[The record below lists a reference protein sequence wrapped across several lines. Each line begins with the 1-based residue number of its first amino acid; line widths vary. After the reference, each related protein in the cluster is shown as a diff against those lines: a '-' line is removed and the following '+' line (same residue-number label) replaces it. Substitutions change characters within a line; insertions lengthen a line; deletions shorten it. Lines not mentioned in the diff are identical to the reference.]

1 MHRRAS
7 EGGRLQELEDVLQH
21 DVIGLDRIDGLL
33 EGFHANGLQVDR
45 DFFHLRSD
53 AFHCHLELVKAG
65 CGIGLLQD
73 DMARAAGLESVLPN
87 APVPPL
93 EFWLTA
99 HVELRTSPRIRRVYD
114 FLADR
119 ISQRYGT
126 AGSSI

>member
-33 EGFHANGLQVDR
+33 DGFIANGLQVDR

-114 FLADR
+114 FLAVQ
-119 ISQRYGT
+119 ISERYATDG
-126 AGSSI
+126 